1 MKKRY
6 YIVMAVAMTIF
17 SFVYSPIKSYAAGNT
32 LQYAYN
38 WQSYLRTYFSYNA
51 ATQAVNYVPQDTDI
65 NSNQYANFDATI
77 NISLENRSVSSDA
90 GFHYVSGYFMA
101 DFTIPF
107 SMNNNATLWAFSY
120 DVEYSVMQTG
130 VSLCIPRCYASGN
143 SIIFAVYVILDN
155 AMLYDDMAF
164 SLGNATLNLHFEVKK
179 PASAYE
185 SYLTLDSASSGNV
198 RQEVI
203 SYSTNPDTT
212 IGLARIIEL
221 ATERAIDYSG
231 LTDWIYG
238 IYTMFPQYL
247 GTVISYLSQT
257 RTDVSSILA
266 RLIDVYN
273 QDKSFYLRVLTYLE
287 SYGMTEAS
295 QAASEATEVQEQMSE
310 VAESLEVS
318 EPSIDEAFTIIDEEL
333 DLDSQE
339 DLFFYLRGNNN
350 ILVTILILVFSL
362 GLCGYVLYGR
372 M

>member
-6 YIVMAVAMTIF
+6 YIVMAIAMTIF
-17 SFVYSPIKSYAAGNT
+17 SFAYSPIKTYAAGNT

-38 WQSYLRTYFSYNA
+38 WQSYLRSYFSYNT
-51 ATQAVNYVPQDTDI
+51 ATQAVNYIPQDTDV
-65 NSNQYANFDATI
+65 NTNQYANFDGTV
-77 NISLENRSVSSDA
+77 NISLESRSVSNDA
-90 GFHYVSGYFMA
+90 GFHFVSGYFMA

-120 DVEYSVMQTG
+120 DVEYSNMQPG
-130 VSLCIPRCYASGN
+130 VSFCIPRCYASGN
-143 SIIFAVYVILDN
+143 SIVFAIYVILDN

-164 SLGNATLNLHFEVKK
+164 SLGSATLNLHFETKK
-179 PASAYE
+179 PASSYE

-203 SYSTNPDTT
+203 NYSTNPEIG

-221 ATERAIDYSG
+221 ATERAIAYSD

-247 GTVISYLSQT
+247 GNVLSYLSQT

-273 QDKSFYLRVLTYLE
+273 QDKSFYLHVLSYLE

-295 QAASEATEVQEQMSE
+295 E
-310 VAESLEVS
+310 VAETASSVQGEMESLGEALEVTQ
-318 EPSIDEAFTIIDEEL
+318 PSIDSYL
-333 DLDSQE
+333 DLESEVDFESQE
-339 DLFFYLRGNNN
+339 DLFFYLQGYYNVIVK
-350 ILVTILILVFSL
+350 ILVLVFTF
-362 GLCGYVLYGR
+362 GLCGYILYGR
-372 M
+372 L